1 MPQFSSSSSGQNSI
15 LATSK
20 VMYLSLMM
28 TKKSCQLHVGRMFL
42 LHVVINFHSPWM
54 FFQFPSFSATQ
65 VFVDASDISWSHS
78 RGSPTC
84 HCIRALKVF
93 RFVALCRTFSP
104 FFLKQESTLLNKQQN
119 KPKNCSHV
127 AARIESLD
135 TKIGIT
141 KSLGLFHLNKC
152 FSPTKSQYTDL
163 ISAYSKSSGCMQAE
177 TLDHQINLE
186 HTSKNHR
193 LVLALNSTFQWQ
205 TLLK

>member
-1 MPQFSSSSSGQNSI
+1 
-15 LATSK
+15 
-20 VMYLSLMM
+20 MYLSLMM

-54 FFQFPSFSATQ
+54 FSSLPSALPKFSWMPPILVGAIQGDRQRVT
-65 VFVDASDISWSHS
+65 
-78 RGSPTC
+78 
-84 HCIRALKVF
+84 ALERLKFF

-177 TLDHQINLE
+177 TLDH
-186 HTSKNHR
+186 
-193 LVLALNSTFQWQ
+193 
-205 TLLK
+205 